1 MGDKARMF
9 LHQFKALHSISSFC
23 MYEST
28 IPSLS
33 SFPKACGMLAMGG
46 SRKLK
51 TVIVVKKYGPVC
63 EVYVKILCLVTG
75 SHMQK
80 VFYLFIQFEPGGILL
95 VNYRQMLTQSKYIFR
110 TIQFYWI
117 EFIF

>member
-1 MGDKARMF
+1 MF

-63 EVYVKILCLVTG
+63 ENIYMKKILCLVTG

-80 VFYLFIQFEPGGILL
+80 VFYLFIQLEPGGIYL
-95 VNYRQMLTQSKYIFR
+95 
-110 TIQFYWI
+110 
-117 EFIF
+117 